1 MNSKSRKYFL
11 FLLSSILM
19 ILFINHESISVEI
32 TRMIHKENLKNNP
45 FKETYYMPKEERRK
59 MALPPNKYLEQM
71 WALSMDPIKGR
82 PLFEK
87 LFELQEEL
95 NNSRRLD
102 DPSSDRESIV
112 PGESASSKWVER
124 GPNNVGGRTKGIL
137 FDPNDSTDETVFAGG
152 VTGGLYKNTKISDPT
167 SQWVKI
173 DGIPENIPVSS
184 MAFDPNNNQI
194 FYVGTGES
202 YTGEG
207 GNGVWKSDDGGGTWT
222 KIYGGRT
229 GGYGNN
235 GLIFINDIVVR
246 NNGGNSEVIIA
257 SSMGYDRKASEWLG
271 VSGYGVFKSTNE
283 GTSFQTVAIGKD
295 SNNNTYAVIDLEI
308 APDNT
313 IWACTTDR
321 GYGTGGGTILQSNAD
336 VSSFSVKHEIT
347 SGSRTEIEVAS
358 NGNIYV
364 LARVSSKPKVYKS
377 TDKFATA
384 PTVLTLPDGSATG
397 LPADDFTRGQS
408 FYDLMLDS
416 DPNNPDH
423 IFIGGID
430 IFKST
435 TGGVSSDPNVN
446 PWTQISQWYGGFSY
460 QYIHADQH
468 GMVFANNDSSKKLFG
483 NDGGIYFSKT
493 ESDNSETASSR
504 NNNLNTS
511 QIYTLGVA
519 PSEMFKDLTKT
530 VSGRDRATN
539 QGSSVSV
546 SGMTDVVITGLQDN
560 GSQFLANNN
569 DQISTATEASGGDG
583 AASMF
588 SQDPSNPYF
597 IMNYVYNG
605 YIDVWDFSNNKIRSI
620 IAEYPTENGDFIN
633 TEALDS
639 KEGILFS
646 NYRGDGINRIAL
658 YYDWDD
664 FSNFS
669 PKKAIITD
677 ALLTSNVSALTVS
690 PFGTTN
696 SILMVGLGDGNLL
709 QAEGDE
715 TGMTWTKIT
724 GSEFVGSISDIE
736 FGKTANEILVTM
748 HNYGVNNV
756 FYSSNGGATWSK
768 KEGDLPDIPVRC
780 ILQNPI
786 DPKEVIIGTDLGV
799 WYTKNF
805 TDSSPNWSQ
814 SYNGMSNVKVT
825 DLDMRD
831 DFKVF
836 ASTYGRGLFSSNFDS
851 ETPKLFLENAVP
863 STLSVKQNESG
874 TFKIKYKV
882 LGGYNKQT
890 QFTVTGGPS
899 GATYT
904 YTPANNSTIN
914 ANGEVSIKIDVPSDA
929 DVKTYNLVIDATDG
943 SSSFALDTVGV
954 VLTVI
959 ANNSNDLDGD
969 GILNDADNCPNK
981 ANADQ
986 KDTDGDG
993 VGDVCDDSDGDG
1005 IFDDTDNCV
1014 NTANADQKDTD
1025 GDGKGD
1031 VCDDDIDGDTILNAS
1046 DNCPNK
1052 ANTDQADMDGDGI
1065 GDVCDDDKDG
1075 DTILNA
1081 NDNCPSIVNTDQA
1094 DMDGDGIGD
1103 VCDDDKDGDG
1113 INNDVDNCPINA
1125 NANQSDI
1132 DGDGKGDACDD
1143 DIDGDTILNVSD
1155 NCPYNANTDQKDF
1168 DGDGQGDVCDPN
1180 PVPKDTFSLKAS
1192 DETCKSSDNGSIQL
1206 TIKGEFSQPFN
1217 VKITGGPTGFTFT
1230 PENISSSTWALNNL
1244 KAGDYWVCI
1253 TSTAFSTLSQC
1264 FNANIKE
1271 PADLGIV
1278 SNLDRNKKQIV
1289 LDMSGGT
1296 KYNILLNGNLITT
1309 YDDNIDLSLSP
1320 GINTIR
1326 VTANK
1331 ECQGVY
1337 EEIIFISED
1346 ILLSPNPA
1354 NASSK
1359 LWVGGFDDNVNL
1371 TLFDITG
1378 RVIWTRNDKVPYSRS
1393 VNVPF
1398 NNVKSGLYILKVDS
1412 KTIKKSIKVIRE

>member
-1 MNSKSRKYFL
+1 
-11 FLLSSILM
+11 M
-19 ILFINHESISVEI
+19 ILFINHKSISVEI
-32 TRMIHKENLKNNP
+32 TRMIHKENLENNP
-45 FKETYYMPKEERRK
+45 FKETYQLSKEERREIE
-59 MALPPNKYLEQM
+59 LPPNKYFEQL
-71 WALSMDPIKGR
+71 WRVSMDPIEGR
-82 PLFEK
+82 PLFEE

-102 DPSSDRESIV
+102 DPSSFRESIV
-112 PGESASSKWVER
+112 PGESATAKWNER
-124 GPNNVGGRTKGIL
+124 GPNNVGGRTKGML

-152 VTGGLYKNTKISDPT
+152 VTGGLFKNTNISDPN

-184 MAFDPNNNQI
+184 MAYDPNNKQI
-194 FYVGTGES
+194 FYAGTGES
-202 YTGEG
+202 YTSDGP
-207 GNGVWKSDDGGGTWT
+207 GNGVWKSADGGATWT
-222 KIYGGRT
+222 KIFGGRD
-229 GGYGNN
+229 GNYGKE
-235 GLIFINDIVVR
+235 GLIYINDIVVR
-246 NNGGNSEVIIA
+246 NNSGSSEVIF
-257 SSMGYDRKASEWLG
+257 SSSPGYDGAGWVGL
-271 VSGYGVFKSTNE
+271 SGYGIYKSTDAGANFTKIDAKNSN
-283 GTSFQTVAIGKD
+283 GQT
-295 SNNNTYAVIDLEI
+295 YEVIDLEI
-308 APDNT
+308 DGDNL
-313 IWACTTDR
+313 IWACTTKR
-321 GYGTGGGTILQSNAD
+321 AYGTGGTILKSNAD
-336 VSSFSVKHEIT
+336 VTSFDVKHEVT
-347 SGSRTEIEVAS
+347 NGRRTEMEVTS
-358 NGNIYV
+358 NGKIYV
-364 LARVSSKPKVYKS
+364 LVQVNNKPKVYKS
-377 TDKFATA
+377 TDFFATT
-384 PTVLTLPDGSATG
+384 PTELTLPDDADGGIS
-397 LPADDFTRGQS
+397 ADDFTRGQS

-416 DPNNPDH
+416 DPNNPEH
-423 IFIGGID
+423 IYIGGID

-435 TGGVSSDPNVN
+435 TGGENSDPNVN
-446 PWTQISQWYGGFSY
+446 PWTQISHWYGGFTH

-468 GMVFANNDSSKKLFG
+468 SMVFGNTDSSKKLFG
-483 NDGGIYFSKT
+483 NDGGIYYSKT
-493 ESDNSETASSR
+493 ESGTETASSR

-511 QIYTLGVA
+511 QMYTIGVA
-519 PSEMFKDLTKT
+519 PSEMFKDLNKT
-530 VSGRDRATN
+530 VSGYDI
-539 QGSSVSV
+539 SSYAFYPLPI
-546 SGMTDVVITGLQDN
+546 SGMTDVVISGLQDN
-560 GSQFLANNN
+560 GSQLIANNN
-569 DQISTATEASGGDG
+569 DAISKATMASGGDG

-588 SQDPSNPYF
+588 SQDNSNPYF
-597 IMNYVYNG
+597 ITNYVYNQAV
-605 YIDVWDFSNNKIRSI
+605 DVWDFSNNTRRTINDEDTS
-620 IAEYPTENGDFIN
+620 NGDFI
-633 TEALDS
+633 TTQALDS
-639 KEGILFS
+639 KKGYLYS
-646 NYRGDGINRIAL
+646 NYRSGGTNQIAL
-658 YYDWDD
+658 YNDWDD
-664 FSNFS
+664 FSDFG
-669 PKKAIITD
+669 PKKTILTN
-677 ALLTSNVSALTVS
+677 ALLTGNVSALTVS
-690 PFGTTN
+690 PFGTTST
-696 SILMVGLGDGNLL
+696 SILMVGLEDGNLL
-709 QAEGDE
+709 RVNVAGDI
-715 TGMTWTKIT
+715 TWTKIT
-724 GSEFVGSISDIE
+724 GSEFVGSVSDIE
-736 FGKTANEILVTM
+736 FGKTANEIFVTM

-756 FYSSNGGATWSK
+756 FYSSDGGSSWSK
-768 KEGDLPDIPVRC
+768 KDGDLPNIPVRC

-799 WYTKNF
+799 WHTKNF
-805 TDSSPNWSQ
+805 SDSSPNWSQ
-814 SYNGMSNVKVT
+814 SYNGMSNVRVT

-836 ASTYGRGLFSSNFDS
+836 AGTYGRGIFSSKFDS
-851 ETPKLFLENAVP
+851 DTPKLFLEDAVP

-890 QFTVTGGPS
+890 TFTVSGGPS

-904 YTPANNSTIN
+904 YTPANNSTID
-914 ANGEVSIKIDVPSDA
+914 ANGEVTIKIDVPSDA

-943 SSSFALDTVGV
+943 SSSVTLDTVGV

-969 GILNDADNCPNK
+969 GILNDDDNCPNK

-993 VGDVCDDSDGDG
+993 VGDVCDDSDADG
-1005 IFDDTDNCV
+1005 VFDDTDNCV

-1075 DTILNA
+1075 DTILNV

-1094 DMDGDGIGD
+1094 DLDGDGKGD

-1125 NANQSDI
+1125 NANQSDM

-1143 DIDGDTILNVSD
+1143 DIDGDTILNASD

-1217 VKITGGPTGFTFT
+1217 IKITGGPTGFSHT
-1230 PENISSSTWALNNL
+1230 PENISSSTWSLNNL
-1244 KAGDYWVCI
+1244 KAGNYWVCI
-1253 TSTAFSTLSQC
+1253 TSTAFSTLNQC

-1271 PADLGIV
+1271 PADLGVV
-1278 SNLDRNKKQIV
+1278 SNIDRDKNQIV

-1331 ECQGVY
+1331 ECQGIY

-1393 VNVPF
+1393 LNVPF

>member
-1 MNSKSRKYFL
+1 MEL
-11 FLLSSILM
+11 IEL
-19 ILFINHESISVEI
+19 LFI
-32 TRMIHKENLKNNP
+32 MI
-45 FKETYYMPKEERRK
+45 
-59 MALPPNKYLEQM
+59 
-71 WALSMDPIKGR
+71 
-82 PLFEK
+82 
-87 LFELQEEL
+87 
-95 NNSRRLD
+95 
-102 DPSSDRESIV
+102 
-112 PGESASSKWVER
+112 
-124 GPNNVGGRTKGIL
+124 
-137 FDPNDSTDETVFAGG
+137 
-152 VTGGLYKNTKISDPT
+152 
-167 SQWVKI
+167 
-173 DGIPENIPVSS
+173 
-184 MAFDPNNNQI
+184 
-194 FYVGTGES
+194 
-202 YTGEG
+202 
-207 GNGVWKSDDGGGTWT
+207 
-222 KIYGGRT
+222 
-229 GGYGNN
+229 
-235 GLIFINDIVVR
+235 
-246 NNGGNSEVIIA
+246 
-257 SSMGYDRKASEWLG
+257 
-271 VSGYGVFKSTNE
+271 
-283 GTSFQTVAIGKD
+283 
-295 SNNNTYAVIDLEI
+295 
-308 APDNT
+308 
-313 IWACTTDR
+313 
-321 GYGTGGGTILQSNAD
+321 
-336 VSSFSVKHEIT
+336 
-347 SGSRTEIEVAS
+347 
-358 NGNIYV
+358 
-364 LARVSSKPKVYKS
+364 
-377 TDKFATA
+377 
-384 PTVLTLPDGSATG
+384 
-397 LPADDFTRGQS
+397 
-408 FYDLMLDS
+408 
-416 DPNNPDH
+416 
-423 IFIGGID
+423 
-430 IFKST
+430 
-435 TGGVSSDPNVN
+435 
-446 PWTQISQWYGGFSY
+446 
-460 QYIHADQH
+460 
-468 GMVFANNDSSKKLFG
+468 GM
-483 NDGGIYFSKT
+483 I
-493 ESDNSETASSR
+493 
-504 NNNLNTS
+504 
-511 QIYTLGVA
+511 
-519 PSEMFKDLTKT
+519 
-530 VSGRDRATN
+530 
-539 QGSSVSV
+539 
-546 SGMTDVVITGLQDN
+546 
-560 GSQFLANNN
+560 
-569 DQISTATEASGGDG
+569 
-583 AASMF
+583 
-588 SQDPSNPYF
+588 
-597 IMNYVYNG
+597 
-605 YIDVWDFSNNKIRSI
+605 
-620 IAEYPTENGDFIN
+620 
-633 TEALDS
+633 
-639 KEGILFS
+639 
-646 NYRGDGINRIAL
+646 
-658 YYDWDD
+658 

-715 TGMTWTKIT
+715 TGMTWAKIT

-736 FGKTANEILVTM
+736 FGKTANDIFVTM

-756 FYSSNGGATWSK
+756 FYSSDGGATWSK

-899 GATYT
+899 GSTYT
-904 YTPANNSTIN
+904 YTPVNNSTIN

-943 SSSFALDTVGV
+943 SSSVALDTVGV
-954 VLTVI
+954 ILTVL

-969 GILNDADNCPNK
+969 GILNDDDNCPNK

-1094 DMDGDGIGD
+1094 DLDGDNIGD

-1132 DGDGKGDACDD
+1132 DGDGKGDACDN
-1143 DIDGDTILNVSD
+1143 DIDGDTILNASD

-1217 VKITGGPTGFTFT
+1217 AKITGGPTGFTFT

-1244 KAGDYWVCI
+1244 KAGNYWVCI

-1278 SNLDRNKKQIV
+1278 SNLDRSKKQIV

-1359 LWVGGFDDNVNL
+1359 LWVGGFDDNVNI

-1393 VNVPF
+1393 LDVPF
-1398 NNVKSGLYILKVDS
+1398 TNVKSGLYILKVDS